1 MANDER
7 NVEDSQRAIVDVV
20 GKGEHLSMS
29 AESKEIDK
37 FKVRQNFEC
46 S

>member
-1 MANDER
+1 MANVER
-7 NVEDSQRAIVDVV
+7 KVEDSQRAIVDVV
-20 GKGEHLSMS
+20 GKGEHSSMS